1 MAEAAH
7 SVRFVTIDSH
17 NEGQRVDNFLITY
30 LKGVPK
36 NLVYRIIRKGEVRVN
51 KKRVKAVYRLRAGD
65 LVRVPPVRVAEKP
78 DEIPVSKALAQVL
91 EAAVLQETSD

>member
-36 NLVYRIIRKGEVRVN
+36 NLVYRIVRKGEVRVN
-51 KKRVKAVYRLRAGD
+51 KKRVKAG
-65 LVRVPPVRVAEKP
+65 
-78 DEIPVSKALAQVL
+78 
-91 EAAVLQETSD
+91 